1 MKKVFLHEM
10 KRGLS
15 ALIILLLV
23 FLVLFIIP
31 VCASGVTTEETVD
44 PDTGITAIL
53 YTMTYIPVCLILC
66 SVGLVLA
73 ATVMPCFFLSYKM
86 RRRSL
91 DLVWSLPVK
100 RTSYLF
106 IRFSAGL
113 LTTVA
118 SYTVMYWIG
127 ILIAAV
133 RTHGDLYVGYLFLF
147 YLMLLGAGLVVY
159 SLSAYLFT
167 RGNTVR
173 DGVIFVLLFEVIGL
187 FIAASL
193 NTKFSNIISYYFFP
207 FAQIFLA
214 FDLFYYASV
223 DGVMQHV
230 FFYYTQIQT
239 ATIIYAF
246 LACAAGATL
255 FLTEKYS
262 RYEKCGQI
270 SDSVIGYKT
279 FIPLFVGFGIPCF
292 LNLFNSSLVSCVLSI
307 GITAIIGYILYAV
320 YKRTVKIGWKS
331 FLVFAISILF
341 GTALYLLLN
350 TVLA

>member
-1 MKKVFLHEM
+1 M
-10 KRGLS
+10 KRIFFHEIKRSLS
-15 ALIILLLV
+15 AFLILLLV
-23 FLVLFIIP
+23 FLVLFIVP
-31 VCASGVTTEETVD
+31 VSTTTVTESDVQDSLTGQITTVYSIETF
-44 PDTGITAIL
+44 
-53 YTMTYIPVCLILC
+53 YVCLILC
-66 SVGLVLA
+66 AVGLILA
-73 ATVMPCFFLSYKM
+73 ATVVPCFSLAYRM
-86 RRRSL
+86 RKRSL

-100 RTSYLF
+100 RTTYLF
-106 IRFSAGL
+106 VRFSSGF
-113 LTTVA
+113 LTTA
-118 SYTVMYWIG
+118 TSYTIMYWIG
-127 ILIAAV
+127 ILIAVV
-133 RTHGDLYVGYLFLF
+133 RTHGDLHVWYLLLF
-147 YLMLLGAGLVVY
+147 YLMLFGAGLVIY
-159 SLSAYLFT
+159 SLSAFLFT

-187 FIAASL
+187 FIATSL
-193 NTKFSNIISYYFFP
+193 STKFSNITPYYFFP

-223 DGVMQHV
+223 DGVIQHF
-230 FFYYTQIQT
+230 FFYYMQIQT
-239 ATIIYAF
+239 ATIIYAC
-246 LACAAGATL
+246 LACAAAAAL

-270 SDSVIGYKT
+270 SDSIVGYKT

-331 FLVFAISILF
+331 SLIFAISILF
-341 GTALYLLLN
+341 GMALYLLLN